1 MPTLNEV
8 SNVELDED
16 EKKLRDGIFN
26 LETIRFG
33 KIPEIMIKKKYGYS
47 FSNGTTE
54 YDLISDSGEK
64 IEVKFSC
71 VREKEADITEEN
83 VLSICLDNSEF
94 RTDRKVNSSEYQSA
108 VFDCNIQQV
117 KPDLF
122 NYLYY
127 GLFFE
132 DRVAVF
138 KMSSDD
144 MFEFYTA
151 KHFSSVGKRL
161 EKVDEKLQEVIE
173 RIQNSPDG
181 KATENYIRK
190 RLEEKIP
197 ELLTEICETLKKIKN
212 SDSKTY
218 SLAKR
223 IIEEEQLLKHISKTV
238 KYISDD
244 SKTVSKRIR
253 KCEQLV
259 NSLDAILVLDSIPDS
274 STKQHLKSDG
284 EGQFH
289 IKNTNLEWHLNS
301 QFFHE
306 WITYKEL
313 FELLE
318 NDR

>member
-1 MPTLNEV
+1 M
-8 SNVELDED
+8 ELDED

-144 MFEFYTA
+144 MLEFYTA
-151 KHFSSVGKRL
+151 KHFSSAGKRL

-212 SDSKTY
+212 SEIY
-218 SLAKR
+218 
-223 IIEEEQLLKHISKTV
+223 Q
-238 KYISDD
+238 
-244 SKTVSKRIR
+244 
-253 KCEQLV
+253 
-259 NSLDAILVLDSIPDS
+259 
-274 STKQHLKSDG
+274 
-284 EGQFH
+284 
-289 IKNTNLEWHLNS
+289 
-301 QFFHE
+301 
-306 WITYKEL
+306 
-313 FELLE
+313 
-318 NDR
+318 

>member
-1 MPTLNEV
+1 M
-8 SNVELDED
+8 ELDED

-138 KMSSDD
+138 EMSSDD
-144 MFEFYTA
+144 MLEFYTA
-151 KHFSSVGKRL
+151 KHFSSAGKRL

-223 IIEEEQLLKHISKTV
+223 IIEEEQL
-238 KYISDD
+238 
-244 SKTVSKRIR
+244 
-253 KCEQLV
+253 
-259 NSLDAILVLDSIPDS
+259 
-274 STKQHLKSDG
+274 
-284 EGQFH
+284 
-289 IKNTNLEWHLNS
+289 
-301 QFFHE
+301 
-306 WITYKEL
+306 
-313 FELLE
+313 
-318 NDR
+318 

>member
-1 MPTLNEV
+1 MPTFNEV
-8 SNVELDED
+8 FNAELDED

-33 KIPEIMIKKKYGYS
+33 KIPEIMIKKKYGYA
-47 FSNGTTE
+47 FPNGTTE
-54 YDLISDSGEK
+54 YDLISDIGEK

-83 VLSICLDNSEF
+83 VLSICLDNSEL
-94 RTDRKVNSSEYQSA
+94 RTDRKVKSSEYQTT

-132 DRVAVF
+132 DRIAVF
-138 KMSSDD
+138 KMSSED
-144 MFEFYTA
+144 MFVFYTA
-151 KHFSSVGKRL
+151 KHFSSARKKL
-161 EKVDEKLQEVIE
+161 EKADVKLEEVRN
-173 RIQNSPDG
+173 RIQNSSKG

-190 RLEEKIP
+190 RMEEKIP
-197 ELLTEICETLKKIKN
+197 ELLNEIYVNLKKIKN

-218 SLAKR
+218 SIAKR
-223 IIEEEQLLKHISKTV
+223 IIEEEELLKHISKTI
-238 KYISDD
+238 KYISDT
-244 SKTVSKRIR
+244 SKILSRRIA
-253 KCEQLV
+253 KCERLIDL
-259 NSLDAILVLDSIPDS
+259 LDEILVHESIPDS
-274 STKQHLKSDG
+274 SAKQHLKSDG

-301 QFFHE
+301 YYFQE